1 MKKQKRIVTLVALL
15 TILCLALAGCG
26 QRGSNTN
33 DSSNNHV
40 TQVEESTAADSAVTT
55 EVATE
60 AAEADGVETE
70 AETLAKVETNP
81 NGDSGMYSYELH
93 GGITISCKTNVW
105 DYIDGNT
112 FNFRA
117 MAHDLGFER
126 DGNDYS
132 SCSRFYHDLDD
143 GSEITVSLLDARNSD
158 EVFPYV
164 VVNWYKSSSE
174 CVNYGVVYDKTD
186 TKYQVNSNPKAVPKG
201 PHFSI
206 DAIYII
212 AYAMERWPSN
222 YPNDIF
228 ESIFGDYYNPDSNL
242 VAKYELP

>member
-1 MKKQKRIVTLVALL
+1 MMKRIATLVVLSM
-15 TILCLALAGCG
+15 ILCLALGCG
-26 QRGSNTN
+26 QRRDSTD

-40 TQVEESTAADSAVTT
+40 TTVEGSTAADSAVTT
-55 EVATE
+55 EVATT
-60 AAEADGVETE
+60 AEATEVETE
-70 AETLAKVETNP
+70 AETSAETETSLPGSN
-81 NGDSGMYSYELH
+81 SGMYTYKLH
-93 GGITISCKTNVW
+93 AGITISCHTNVW
-105 DYIDGNT
+105 NYIDGNT

-132 SCSRFYHDLDD
+132 SCARFYHDLDD
-143 GSEITVSLLDARNSD
+143 GSEIAVGLLDARNSD
-158 EVFPYV
+158 QIFPYV
-164 VVNWYKSSSE
+164 VVNWYKSQSE
-174 CVNYGVVYDKTD
+174 CADYGVVYDKTD
-186 TKYQVNSNPKAVPKG
+186 TKYQVNSNPRAVPKG

-206 DAIYII
+206 DAIYLI
-212 AYAMERWPSN
+212 AYAMEQWPSN

>member
-1 MKKQKRIVTLVALL
+1 MKKRIVTLAVALSM
-15 TILCLALAGCG
+15 ILCLTLVGCG
-26 QRGSNTN
+26 QRRDSA

-40 TQVEESTAADSAVTT
+40 TSQVEENTVADSAVTT
-55 EVATE
+55 EVATTAE
-60 AAEADGVETE
+60 AAEVE
-70 AETLAKVETNP
+70 AETGTLAEVETNP
-81 NGDSGMYSYELH
+81 SNGNFGMYTYELH

-112 FNFRA
+112 FNFRD

-143 GSEITVSLLDARNSD
+143 GSEITVSLLDARNSN
-158 EVFPYV
+158 EIYPYV

-174 CVNYGVVYDKTD
+174 YVDYFVVYDKTD

-212 AYAMERWPSN
+212 AYAMEQWPTN

-228 ESIFGDYYNPDSNL
+228 GDIFGDYCKADGDH
-242 VAKYELP
+242 VIEYELP

>member
-1 MKKQKRIVTLVALL
+1 
-15 TILCLALAGCG
+15 
-26 QRGSNTN
+26 
-33 DSSNNHV
+33 
-40 TQVEESTAADSAVTT
+40 
-55 EVATE
+55 
-60 AAEADGVETE
+60 
-70 AETLAKVETNP
+70 
-81 NGDSGMYSYELH
+81 MYTYELH

-105 DYIDGNT
+105 DYIDGDT

-132 SCSRFYHDLDD
+132 SCARFYHDLDD
-143 GSEITVSLLDARNSD
+143 GSEISVCMLDARNSD

-164 VVNWYKSSSE
+164 VVSWYKSANE
-174 CVNYGVVYDKTD
+174 YVAYGVVYDKTD
-186 TKYQVNSNPKAVPKG
+186 TRYQVNSNPRAVPKG

-212 AYAMERWPSN
+212 AYAMEQWPTN

-228 ESIFGDYYNPDSNL
+228 EGIFGDYLCNPDSDL
-242 VAKYELP
+242 TAMYELP

>member
-1 MKKQKRIVTLVALL
+1 MKKGIFISIALL
-15 TILCLALAGCG
+15 MILCLALAGCG

-33 DSSNNHV
+33 DSSNQTASQN
-40 TQVEESTAADSAVTT
+40 EENTT
-55 EVATE
+55 VNNT
-60 AAEADGVETE
+60 GVETE
-70 AETLAKVETNP
+70 EPTETETETETNP
-81 NGDSGMYSYELH
+81 SNSDSGMYRNSF
-93 GGITISCKTNVW
+93 
-105 DYIDGNT
+105 D
-112 FNFRA
+112 FRA

-132 SCSRFYHDLDD
+132 SCARFYHDLDD

-174 CVNYGVVYDKTD
+174 YVNFGVIYDKTD
-186 TKYQVNSNPKAVPKG
+186 TKYQVNSNQNANPKG
-201 PHFSI
+201 PHLSI

-212 AYAMERWPSN
+212 AYAMEQWPTN

-228 ESIFGDYYNPDSNL
+228 EGVFGDYYNPNSNL
-242 VAKYELP
+242 IAQYELP

>member
-1 MKKQKRIVTLVALL
+1 MKKGIFISIALL
-15 TILCLALAGCG
+15 MILCLALAGCG

-33 DSSNNHV
+33 DSSNHTASQN
-40 TQVEESTAADSAVTT
+40 EENTT
-55 EVATE
+55 VNNT
-60 AAEADGVETE
+60 DVETE
-70 AETLAKVETNP
+70 EPTETETETETNP
-81 NGDSGMYSYELH
+81 SNGDSGMYSYELH

-112 FNFRA
+112 FNFRD

-132 SCSRFYHDLDD
+132 SCARFYHDLDD
-143 GSEITVSLLDARNSD
+143 GSEITVSLLDARNSN
-158 EVFPYV
+158 EIYPYV

-174 CVNYGVVYDKTD
+174 YVDYFVVYDKTD

-212 AYAMERWPSN
+212 AYAMEQWPTN

-228 ESIFGDYYNPDSNL
+228 GDIFGDYCKADGDH
-242 VAKYELP
+242 VIEYELP

>member
-1 MKKQKRIVTLVALL
+1 MMKKRIVTLVVALSM
-15 TILCLALAGCG
+15 ILCLTLVGCG
-26 QRGSNTN
+26 QRRDSA
-33 DSSNNHV
+33 DSSNNV
-40 TQVEESTAADSAVTT
+40 TTSQVEENTANNAEVT
-55 EVATE
+55 TE
-60 AAEADGVETE
+60 AAEVAEVEAEAGTSVETQ
-70 AETLAKVETNP
+70 TNP

-112 FNFRA
+112 FNFRD

-143 GSEITVSLLDARNSD
+143 GSEITVSLLDARNSN
-158 EVFPYV
+158 EIYPYV

-174 CVNYGVVYDKTD
+174 YVDYFVVYDKTD

-212 AYAMERWPSN
+212 AYAMEQWPTN

-228 ESIFGDYYNPDSNL
+228 GDIFGDYCKADGDH
-242 VAKYELP
+242 VIEYELP

>member
-1 MKKQKRIVTLVALL
+1 
-15 TILCLALAGCG
+15 
-26 QRGSNTN
+26 
-33 DSSNNHV
+33 
-40 TQVEESTAADSAVTT
+40 
-55 EVATE
+55 
-60 AAEADGVETE
+60 
-70 AETLAKVETNP
+70 
-81 NGDSGMYSYELH
+81 MYTYELH

-112 FNFRA
+112 FNFRD

-143 GSEITVSLLDARNSD
+143 GSEITVSLLDARNSN
-158 EVFPYV
+158 EIYPYV

-174 CVNYGVVYDKTD
+174 YVDYFVVYDKTD

-201 PHFSI
+201 PHLSI

-212 AYAMERWPSN
+212 AYAMEQWPTN

-228 ESIFGDYYNPDSNL
+228 EGVFGDYYNPNSNL
-242 VAKYELP
+242 IAQYELP

>member
-1 MKKQKRIVTLVALL
+1 MKKGIFISIALL
-15 TILCLALAGCG
+15 MILCLALAGCG

-33 DSSNNHV
+33 DSSNHTASQN
-40 TQVEESTAADSAVTT
+40 EENTT
-55 EVATE
+55 VNT
-60 AAEADGVETE
+60 
-70 AETLAKVETNP
+70 ETNP
-81 NGDSGMYSYELH
+81 SNSDSGMYSYELH

-112 FNFRA
+112 FNFRD

-132 SCSRFYHDLDD
+132 SCARFYHDLDD
-143 GSEITVSLLDARNSD
+143 GSEITVSLLDARNSN
-158 EVFPYV
+158 EIYPYV

-174 CVNYGVVYDKTD
+174 YVDYFVVYDKTD

-212 AYAMERWPSN
+212 AYAMEQWPTN

-228 ESIFGDYYNPDSNL
+228 EGVFGDYYNPNSNL
-242 VAKYELP
+242 IAQYELP